1 MTELSAL
8 LIFPG
13 GLALLLTALLYE
25 WFNRKLAARLQNRV
39 GPRWYQ
45 PFADLVKLL
54 AKEEIYPQGV
64 SPTLFDL
71 LPVVSLAAVTTAAV
85 YVPLFGLTP
94 AGSFSGDLIV
104 AVYLLSV
111 LSLCTSLAG
120 LITDDHY
127 ALVGGLRVLT
137 QLFSYEAPFLLAL
150 LLPALAA
157 GSWQIGEIAAYASE
171 HTWLLLTQP
180 IGFVVAVIGLM
191 GKLELPP
198 FDAPEAH
205 TEIVAGSLT
214 EYSGRGL
221 ALFRLSRAVVLVVG
235 LALIAALYLGGTAN
249 PLLFFAKTLLLLFAV
264 TIAQTLFARL
274 RIDQTIG
281 LWWRYG
287 VLLAL
292 GQWLITLL
300 GKAPL

>member
-1 MTELSAL
+1 MTEIIAL
-8 LIFPG
+8 LLFPG
-13 GLALLLTALLYE
+13 GLALLLAALLYE
-25 WFNRKLAARLQNRV
+25 WINRKLAARLQNRV

-64 SPTLFDL
+64 PPTLFDL
-71 LPVVSLAAVTTAAV
+71 LPVISLAAVTTAAV
-85 YVPLFGLTP
+85 YVPLFGMSP
-94 AGSFSGDLIV
+94 AGNFPGDLIV

-157 GSWQIGEIAAYASE
+157 GSWQISEIAAYASE

-221 ALFRLSRAVVLVVG
+221 ALFRLSRDVVLVVG

-249 PLLFFAKTLLLLFAV
+249 VLLFFAKTLLLLFAV

-300 GKAPL
+300 GKAVS

>member
-1 MTELSAL
+1 MTELFAL

-13 GLALLLTALLYE
+13 GLALLLVALLYE
-25 WFNRKLAARLQNRV
+25 WINRKLAARLQNRI

-64 SPTLFDL
+64 PPTLFDL
-71 LPVVSLAAVTTAAV
+71 LPVVSLAAVTTAAI
-85 YVPLFGLTP
+85 YVPLFGMSP
-94 AGSFSGDLIV
+94 AGSFPGDLIV

-221 ALFRLSRAVVLVVG
+221 ALFRLSRDVVLIVG

-249 PLLFFAKTLLLLFAV
+249 PILFFAKTLLLLFAV
-264 TIAQTLFARL
+264 TVAQTLFARL

-300 GKAPL
+300 GKAVS